1 MQAKQP
7 TYSFKRIKAND
18 PLCQELQ
25 NGHDSYRLGLIFTD
39 APVIKDSTG
48 EWLIGP
54 LDPGMNEGWDVQTKR
69 SYANVHPFSR
79 RHDVNLRVY
88 GIRFFIPACD
98 SCGKNEDYGNRWLW
112 SDTECPSCCKGGE

>member
-1 MQAKQP
+1 MSY
-7 TYSFKRIKAND
+7 TFKRVKSSN

-25 NGHDSYRLGLIFTD
+25 NGHNSYRLGLIFTD
-39 APVIKDSTG
+39 AFVVKDSTG

-54 LDPGMNEGWDVQTKR
+54 LDPGMNEGWSVQTKR

-79 RHDVNLRVY
+79 RHDGLRVY

-98 SCGKNEDYGNRWLW
+98 SCGKNEDYGNPW
-112 SDTECPSCCKGGE
+112 SWTDNECHSCREGGE